1 MGNMTMGSK
10 RALIMKPVDNVA
22 TTLED
27 VEVGDQI
34 SARLKEGEKTLK
46 AKEGIPFEFKV
57 ALTDIAKGEPV
68 LKYGEEIGK
77 ASAPIKKGHLVHVH
91 NVDGS
96 RGRGDLSQDGTGT

>member
-1 MGNMTMGSK
+1 MGSK

-34 SARLKEGEKTLK
+34 FCRLEEEEKTLE
-46 AKEGIPFEFKV
+46 AKENIPFGFKV
-57 ALTDIAKGEPV
+57 ALTNIAKGEPV
-68 LKYGEEIGK
+68 LKYGEKIGK
-77 ASAPIKKGHLVHVH
+77 ASVHIEKGCLVHVH

-96 RGRGDLSQDGTGT
+96 RGRGDLRQEGTDT